1 MIDIYACYD
10 AQQLDRVLGIL
21 AEGSIEPLVRE
32 HASNAFPVSVGLT
45 AEKIVA
51 VEETDA
57 DQARALL
64 RTAVD
69 DGVLPGDG
77 LLLETQD

>member
-21 AEGSIEPLVRE
+21 AEGNVEPLVRE

-51 VEETDA
+51 VDEADA
-57 DQARALL
+57 EKARSLVRA
-64 RTAVD
+64 AID
-69 DGVLPGDG
+69 DGVLPSDG
-77 LLLETQD
+77 LLLEGEA